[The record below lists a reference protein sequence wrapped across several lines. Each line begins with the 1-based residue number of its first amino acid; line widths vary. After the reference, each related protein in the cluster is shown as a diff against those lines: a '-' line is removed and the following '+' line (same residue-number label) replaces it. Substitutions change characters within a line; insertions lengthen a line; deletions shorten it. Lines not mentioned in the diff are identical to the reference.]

1 MADRENEINAFV
13 PKEYWSLGANVIT
26 GKNLKPVEFIFTDDK
41 MERPKLDEVMSAVN
55 GKKMIVDTVI
65 YKGNNIN
72 IHSYTKQ
79 AKGTV
84 YTYYRARLIVE
95 KGKTI
100 SIQGN
105 TIEECKNKIYYA
117 INIHAFVPGYNNLEI
132 TIGEAMPAW
141 LKMRYANGRPST
153 YIRYKATMKHI
164 IEYTGQKRIQNL
176 SPEDVQSFADHLS
189 SISLSGVYIHAAIS
203 LLKRFLQEYVDRGEI
218 PYNPCLH
225 VQMPTIDTPEASPFT
240 KKDIQII
247 LDNLSGTKYKN
258 AIKLSLLTAM
268 RIGEVLGLTWD
279 KVDFANKTITID
291 QQIHHGSSEILP
303 YVKNHN
309 PKTVHYPQEVF
320 DLLSEVKQQQ
330 DSLARFAGELW
341 DNPSNLIFTTEFGKP
356 IPHPSILE
364 AFKKAAERYF
374 IATDH
379 SG

>member
-1 MADRENEINAFV
+1 
-13 PKEYWSLGANVIT
+13 
-26 GKNLKPVEFIFTDDK
+26 
-41 MERPKLDEVMSAVN
+41 
-55 GKKMIVDTVI
+55 
-65 YKGNNIN
+65 
-72 IHSYTKQ
+72 
-79 AKGTV
+79 
-84 YTYYRARLIVE
+84 
-95 KGKTI
+95 
-100 SIQGN
+100 
-105 TIEECKNKIYYA
+105 
-117 INIHAFVPGYNNLEI
+117 
-132 TIGEAMPAW
+132 
-141 LKMRYANGRPST
+141 
-153 YIRYKATMKHI
+153 MKHI

-364 AFKKAAERYF
+364 AFKKAAEPTGRKSRRIHDLRHTTLSY
-374 IATDH
+374 IWEDTHDIDKVMQVSRHKNRLSARVYIHPTEKTQEEAAALI
-379 SG
+379 SSVAKKLNIV